1 MKGSDKNLTL
11 LSSRNTVDS
20 IKADYF
26 IHYLFILFFKF
37 TFWMVEAK
45 IISVRYLFN
54 NLDYE

>member
-37 TFWMVEAK
+37 TF
-45 IISVRYLFN
+45 
-54 NLDYE
+54 